1 MGSFRINEPG
11 GQPGPAWEAL
21 MTFRRTVATTV
32 LLLAVAAP
40 LGAQQQAAAQLQQQ
54 AQRLT
59 LEHFLE
65 LETLSNPQISPDGR
79 QIIYTR
85 GWVDPVNDRRSSTV
99 WIMNADGSR
108 ARSLMEGGSAQ
119 WSPDGSRIAF
129 TRSGE
134 PRGSQIHIRWMDAE
148 GAVSQITRLPESPTG
163 ITWAPDGKSLA
174 FTMLVPDRS
183 TWTVRLPAVPGAR
196 WTEAPR
202 VIDRPNYRRDG
213 QGYVRPGHR
222 HIFVVSADGG
232 APRQITSGDHDHGS
246 PEWTPDGRTLV
257 FSGLREDDASFRWRE
272 SHVYAIDVATGHV
285 RQLTTRRGINSSP
298 VVSPDGR
305 MIAFTGYD
313 WTDDTYRDAD
323 LYVMNIDGSGVRK
336 LSGAFDRSI
345 QNVRWAPNSR
355 EIFFTAQSE
364 GSSNLHVATLD
375 GRIRQLS
382 EGVHILN
389 VSSMSTNGTFA
400 ATRSAPTEPGQVVT
414 LTARDPSLVQVTH
427 ANADLLANV
436 RFGDFEEFWHPS
448 HDGRFR
454 IQGWIIKPP
463 DFDPSKRYPM
473 QLHIHGG
480 PHSMYGVGFN
490 FGWQF
495 HAASDYVVVYTNPR
509 GSTGYGS
516 EFGNA
521 IKRAYPGDDYHD
533 LMASVDHVLG
543 MGFIDQDNMF
553 VTGCSGGGVL
563 TAWIVGHTDRFR
575 AASSNCPVINW
586 LSFVGTTDGIG
597 WYRNFDNYFW
607 DDPSEHLRRSPI
619 MYVGNVKTP
628 TMLMTGIDDLRTP
641 MAQTE
646 EYFQALTVLGVP
658 TAMIRF
664 NEEAHGTSSKPSNFM
679 RTQLYLQSWFERW
692 MTDDALHKRR
702 RSAPVMY

>member
-1 MGSFRINEPG
+1 MRINRI
-11 GQPGPAWEAL
+11 L
-21 MTFRRTVATTV
+21 ATAV
-32 LLLAVAAP
+32 FVAAGLAP
-40 LGAQQQAAAQLQQQ
+40 APQLEAQQS
-54 AQRLT
+54 QRLT
-59 LEHFLE
+59 LEHFLQM
-65 LETLSNPQISPDGR
+65 ETVSNPQISPDGR

-85 GWVDPVNDRRSSTV
+85 GWVDQQSDRRSSTV

-108 ARSLMEGGSAQ
+108 ARALMDGGSAQ

-129 TRSGE
+129 TRTGE
-134 PRGSQIHIRWMDAE
+134 PSGPQIHVRWMDAE
-148 GAVSQITRLPESPTG
+148 GAVSQITRLPEAPSA
-163 ITWAPDGKSLA
+163 ITWSPDGRSLA
-174 FTMLVPDRS
+174 FTMLVPDRT
-183 TWTVRLPAVPGAR
+183 TWSVRLPERPAGAR

-202 VIDRPNYRRDG
+202 IIDRPNYRRDG
-213 QGYVRPGHR
+213 QGYSRAGHR

-232 APRQITSGDHDHGS
+232 AARQITSGDFDHGA
-246 PEWTPDGRTLV
+246 PEWTPDGRSLV
-257 FSGLREDDASFRWRE
+257 FSGLREADAPMRWRE
-272 SHVYAIDVATGHV
+272 SHIYSVDVATGAV
-285 RQLTTRRGINSSP
+285 RQLTTRRGTNSSP
-298 VVSPDGR
+298 TVSPDGR

-323 LYVMNIDGSGVRK
+323 LYIMNIDGSDVRR
-336 LSGAFDRSI
+336 LSGAFERAV

-355 EIFFTAQSE
+355 ELYFSAQSE
-364 GSSNLHVATLD
+364 GSSNLHAATLD
-375 GRIRQLS
+375 GRIRQLTD
-382 EGVHILN
+382 GVHILN
-389 VSSMSTNGTFA
+389 VASMSTNGAFA
-400 ATRSAPTEPGQVVT
+400 ATRSTPTEPGQVVT
-414 LTARDPSLVQVTH
+414 FTVREPALVQVTN
-427 ANADLLANV
+427 ANADLLAGV
-436 RFGDFEEFWHPS
+436 QLGEIREFWHPS
-448 HDGRFR
+448 HDGRFQ
-454 IQGWIIKPP
+454 IQGWVITPP
-463 DFDPSKRYPM
+463 DFDPATRYPM

-533 LMASVDHVLG
+533 LMGSVDHVLA
-543 MGFIDQDNMF
+543 MGFVDEDNMF

-575 AASSNCPVINW
+575 AASSNCPVTNW

-619 MYVGNVKTP
+619 MYVGNVTTP
-628 TMLMTGIDDLRTP
+628 TMLMTGINDLRTP

-664 NEEAHGTSSKPSNFM
+664 NEEAHGTSSRPSNFM

-692 MTDDALHKRR
+692 MTDDALHRQR
-702 RSAPVMY
+702 ARPRPVLNEDTGVGAARHD